1 MKFFIHYRK
10 SLHVTLH
17 SLFCAVLF
25 TFYSRN
31 LSNVIWKNRGIYFYL
46 FCNFGCG
53 IVSSISGKVLYFK
66 WRKAIM
72 KSWSTEFSLLCWNL
86 ILKNQYLRNIWNF
99 KNYRISAP
107 KINWLLNIV
116 REINQIFKDFK
127 NNLHN
132 ILKRGLTIHHLGGT
146 DDLALSRLSYRAF

>member
-1 MKFFIHYRK
+1 MSLWVPFTSLQK
-10 SLHVTLH
+10 SLGSMEPKLRDIYF
-17 SLFCAVLF
+17 SLF
-25 TFYSRN
+25 R
-31 LSNVIWKNRGIYFYL
+31 
-46 FCNFGCG
+46 NFGCG
-53 IVSSISGKVLYFK
+53 IVSSISGKLLYFK
-66 WRKAIM
+66 WHKAIM

-107 KINWLLNIV
+107 WLLNIV
-116 REINQIFKDFK
+116 REINQIFKDFE
-127 NNLHN
+127 NILHN

>member
-1 MKFFIHYRK
+1 MGLKLQILHFKSCINSLRSSLWLKFCFFI
-10 SLHVTLH
+10 SVD
-17 SLFCAVLF
+17 C
-25 TFYSRN
+25 
-31 LSNVIWKNRGIYFYL
+31 RGKYFYL
-46 FCNFGCG
+46 FRNFGCG

-127 NNLHN
+127 NILHN
-132 ILKRGLTIHHLGGT
+132 ILKRGLTIHHPSGT
-146 DDLALSRLSYRAF
+146 DDLALSRLSYRSF